1 MSKIIE
7 FYYDFGSPN
16 AYLAHKTLAGLIER
30 GGASLV
36 YRPILLGGV
45 FKATGNKSPMEAFEG
60 IRHKLGYFQRETQRF
75 VRRHGIK
82 FYMNPHFPLNTLTV
96 MRGAVH
102 AQGKPWERE
111 YTDAVFDA
119 IWVHG
124 QKMDDLAVIAEVLRE
139 RELPAREIG
148 EAVQSAEVK
157 QALVGATEAAVER
170 GVFGAPMMFLGDEP
184 FFGKDSLYELDVEL
198 RDV

>member
-1 MSKIIE
+1 
-7 FYYDFGSPN
+7 F
-16 AYLAHKTLAGLIER
+16 
-30 GGASLV
+30 
-36 YRPILLGGV
+36 RPMLLGGV
-45 FKATGNKSPMEAFEG
+45 FKATGNRSPMDAFAG
-60 IRHKLGYFQRETQRF
+60 VRHKLAYNQRETQRF

-82 FYMNPHFPLNTLTV
+82 FYMNPYFPLNTLTV
-96 MRGAVH
+96 MRGAIH
-102 AQGKPWERE
+102 AWGKPWERD

-124 QKMDDLAVIAEVLRE
+124 QKMDDPAVITEVLRE
-139 RELPAREIG
+139 RELPAREIA

-170 GVFGAPMMFLGDEP
+170 GVFGAPMIFVGDEP
-184 FFGKDSLYELDVEL
+184 FFGKDALYELELEL